1 MKILNVGL
9 ISLLLIA
16 STSVRAD
23 DINPKDFGFE
33 NAQSMTSYALG
44 VQTARTL
51 MKDEVPMDMDQ
62 FIKGIK
68 DQTGKKKIAIQE
80 EALRKILNDFQ
91 TDLRRTMKNKYA
103 VTAATNLRKGQ
114 EFLTANKSKPGVVT
128 LEDGLQYKV
137 IKEGNGTHPSDTDSV
152 TCAYKGTLTN
162 GTQFDASPEGAS
174 ITMRVDQVV
183 PGFKEALKL
192 MSVGAKWQVFL
203 PSALA
208 YGPRSVG
215 SDIGPNEALVFEIEL
230 ISINSEKSAQP

>member
-1 MKILNVGL
+1 MKILNLGLFGFLL
-9 ISLLLIA
+9 ISA
-16 STSVRAD
+16 ASVRAND
-23 DINPKDFGFE
+23 VNPKDFGFE
-33 NAQSMTSYALG
+33 SSQAMTSYALG

-51 MKDEVPMDMDQ
+51 IKDEVAMDMDQ
-62 FIKGIK
+62 FIQGIK
-68 DQTGKKKIAIQE
+68 DQSAKKKIVIQE
-80 EALRKILNDFQ
+80 DVLRKVLNDFQ

-114 EFLTANKSKPGVVT
+114 EFLTSNKSKPGVVT
-128 LEDGLQYKV
+128 LADGLQYKV
-137 IKEGNGTHPSDTDSV
+137 IKEGGGNHPADTDSV
-152 TCAYKGTLTN
+152 TCAYKGTLLN
-162 GTQFDASPEGAS
+162 GNQFDASPEGAP

-215 SDIGPNEALVFEIEL
+215 SDIGPNEALIFEIEL
-230 ISINSEKSAQP
+230 VSINSEKSAQP

>member
-9 ISLLLIA
+9 VAFLLISA
-16 STSVRAD
+16 TSVSAD
-23 DINPKDFGFE
+23 EINPKEFGFDST
-33 NAQSMTSYALG
+33 QSMTSYALG

-51 MKDEVPMDMDQ
+51 MKDDVPMDMDQ

-68 DQTGKKKIAIQE
+68 DQSAKKKIVIQE
-80 EALRKILNDFQ
+80 DVLRKILNDFQ

-103 VTAATNLRKGQ
+103 ITAATNQRKGQ
-114 EFLTANKSKPGVVT
+114 EFLTENKSKPGIVT
-128 LEDGLQYKV
+128 LADGLQYKV
-137 IKEGNGTHPSDTDSV
+137 IKEGNGTHPSDNDSV
-152 TCAYKGTLTN
+152 TCAYKGTLIT
-162 GTQFDASPEGAS
+162 GTQFDASPEGAP

-192 MSVGAKWQVFL
+192 MSVGAKWQVFI
-203 PSALA
+203 PSNLA

-230 ISINSEKSAQP
+230 ISINQEKPAQP